1 VTSRRRSSRGS
12 GRRSGGYDFSIPKR
26 RLFQHYRHFSDV
38 APSAAHVLI
47 SPTSGHRTLSAARVS
62 ASPTTVESMARL
74 ALHIADARIRSG
86 HDKCMCVSL
95 LLRQPRLLDSGQV
108 AQQAQESDTHHVSH
122 GDGFREKRNPSYA
135 LPHNP
140 MSADR
145 VRWKHIQRICN
156 RNVSETARRL
166 NLICIGGRC
175 SGFWR
180 SARRGNSRSLP
191 GLGNPSI
198 TSSSR
203 DAARCRFES
212 VYDALRSCDRDRSAD
227 GRRRP
232 AIQRWQANGRA

>member
-1 VTSRRRSSRGS
+1 MVPRVTARKAHQRLWE
-12 GRRSGGYDFSIPKR
+12 FSFATPKR
-26 RLFQHYRHFSDV
+26 LLQQYRHFSDV
-38 APSAAHVLI
+38 APSAANVLI
-47 SPTSGHRTLSAARVS
+47 SPTSGHRTLSAARVP
-62 ASPTTVESMARL
+62 ASPATVESMARL

-86 HDKCMCVSL
+86 HDKCMCVRL

-166 NLICIGGRC
+166 NLIMH
-175 SGFWR
+175 
-180 SARRGNSRSLP
+180 RRTL
-191 GLGNPSI
+191 
-198 TSSSR
+198 
-203 DAARCRFES
+203 
-212 VYDALRSCDRDRSAD
+212 
-227 GRRRP
+227 
-232 AIQRWQANGRA
+232 QRILAKHAPR